1 MIKFADLFYISMDIS
16 GKDEISI
23 IVDGGLPDRMMA
35 KSAATIYRDY
45 NVIWFTGKM
54 FGLSKSEVI

>member
-16 GKDEISI
+16 GKDEVSI
-23 IVDGGLPDRMMA
+23 IIDGGLPDTMMA

-45 NVIWFTGKM
+45 NVIWYTGKT
-54 FGLSKSEVI
+54 FGLSRDEVI

>member
-35 KSAATIYRDY
+35 KSAACIYRDY

-54 FGLSKSEVI
+54 FGLSRDEVI